1 MRVAIVAS
9 SFLPQRGRL
18 ERRVEQLATGLARRG
33 VEVEILTQGPVRA
46 KLDRG
51 ERITMRRF
59 STAVG
64 PWRFAVSPKLWEHL
78 RVTSDAFDVID
89 VHTRHTALALAVA
102 RTRVRQ
108 LVFTPGTTMDVFLGR
123 PYARASRAFI
133 ASTARIICY
142 SELQRDLLCDTLSG
156 TAERTHVVPDG
167 VDLEVLRAARPFTTA
182 GIVVL
187 AVDRLD
193 RSTWARRAIAAMP
206 SLDAEFRLVVVGDG
220 PARDQ
225 LVAYAADLRISSRVQ
240 FAGAV
245 PDTVLYRWLQT
256 ARVVVT
262 LAGQG
267 GSGSQV
273 TEARAAGAS
282 VVASDL
288 PIHREAAERP
298 GGGRVIF
305 VASPGSP
312 LDVAD
317 AIDEAARVS
326 VLPSADGLSVPAP
339 SWESVVDST
348 WMLYRELIGAGLP
361 PGRESGAGDLV
372 GLAGQMPAERR
383 DAAASRLNGA
393 RGWR

>member
-18 ERRVEQLATGLARRG
+18 ERRVDQLARGLASRG
-33 VEVEILTQGPVRA
+33 VEVEILTQAPERSMVE
-46 KLDRG
+46 RG
-51 ERITMRRF
+51 ERVTTRRF

-64 PWRFAVSPKLWEHL
+64 PWRFAVSPKLWEQL
-78 RVTSDAFDVID
+78 RVTSDAFDVVD
-89 VHTRHTALALAVA
+89 VHTSHTPLALAVL
-102 RTRVRQ
+102 RTRVRH
-108 LVFTPGTTMDVFLGR
+108 LVFTPGTTMDGFLGR

-133 ASTARIICY
+133 GSTARIICH
-142 SELQRDLLCDTLSG
+142 SEVERDLLCETVAG
-156 TAERTHVVPDG
+156 TAGRTHVVPDG
-167 VDLEVLRAARPFTTA
+167 VDLEALRAARPFAAA

-187 AVDRLD
+187 AVDRLS
-193 RSTWARRAIAAMP
+193 RTTWVRRAIAAMP
-206 SLDAEFRLVVVGDG
+206 SLDPEFRLVVVGDG
-220 PARDQ
+220 PARDR
-225 LVAYAADLRISSRVQ
+225 LVAYAADLRIASRVQ

-245 PDTVLYRWLQT
+245 PDAVLYRWLQT

-262 LAGQG
+262 LAGER

-305 VASPGSP
+305 IAPNGSP

-326 VLPSADGLSVPAP
+326 VLRSADGLSVSAQ

-348 WMLYRELIGAGLP
+348 WLLYRELLGADARP
-361 PGRESGAGDLV
+361 ERQRGAGDLV
-372 GLAGQMPAERR
+372 GLAAQMPVERGG
-383 DAAASRLNGA
+383 AGESRVNGA

>member
-9 SFLPQRGRL
+9 SFLPQQGRL
-18 ERRVEQLATGLARRG
+18 ERRVEQLASGLASRG
-33 VEVEILTQGPVRA
+33 VEVEILTQGPARSI
-46 KLDRG
+46 LDRG
-51 ERITMRRF
+51 ELITMRRF

-78 RVTSDAFDVID
+78 RVTSDTFDVVD
-89 VHTRHTALALAVA
+89 VHTRHTPLALAVA
-102 RTRVRQ
+102 RTHVRH
-108 LVFTPGTTMDVFLGR
+108 LVFTPGTTMDVFLGW
-123 PYARASRAFI
+123 PYARASRAFM

-142 SELQRDLLCDTLSG
+142 SEVQRDLLCETLAW
-156 TAERTHVVPDG
+156 TAGRTHVVPDG
-167 VDLEVLRAARPFTTA
+167 VDLEALRAAMPFATA

-187 AVDRLD
+187 AVDRLG
-193 RSTWARRAIAAMP
+193 RSTWTRRAIAAMP
-206 SLDAEFRLVVVGDG
+206 SLDPEFRLVVVGDG

-245 PDTVLYRWLQT
+245 ADAVLYRWLQT

-262 LAGQG
+262 LAGER

-305 VASPGSP
+305 VAPNGSP

-348 WMLYRELIGAGLP
+348 WTLYRELIGADLP
-361 PGRESGAGDLV
+361 PARESGAGELV
-372 GLAGQMPAERR
+372 GLASQISAEHG
-383 DAAASRLNGA
+383 DAAVSRANGA
-393 RGWR
+393 RAWR